1 MPSPYSQLLLL
12 LLATT
17 AHTTIL
23 AAPDAAAQQPI
34 TLAGCP
40 EKCGDISIPY
50 PFGMK
55 PGCFRDGFEVICNYS
70 FNPPRAF
77 LPRDS
82 AYHDVRYEYYSS
94 DTRLTSSSPSPS
106 PRPQEGSAPVE
117 LVDISASKSELRAY
131 GGVTSD
137 CLNPGSDF
145 GPPGQV
151 TSDFAVT
158 LDLKQMSDLRTDCSY
173 GMVVE
178 RSWYNFSSEDML
190 GYLVLSH
197 KYPRGVP
204 VILDFAIRNRSC
216 PAEGQQPLPQDYACI
231 SGNSSCAKPPG
242 GDGYVCRCWD
252 NYNGNPYTSLMAA
265 KVSLL
270 RTFVGISAFIVVIVL
285 MVLAHQLLK
294 LKKFYE
300 QNGGPILEGVKNIR
314 IYTSKQL
321 KKMTNNY
328 KVVIGEGH
336 FGKVYMGTLKD
347 KQEVAI
353 KKTIKV
359 DEGSKK
365 DFIDEVIIQS
375 GMRHKNIVRLL
386 GCCLEMDVPM
396 LMYEYV
402 VKGSLYDVLF
412 KSKDNVPVD
421 TRLRIAIGS
430 AEGLAYMHSAVESTI
445 RHGDV
450 KSGNILLDESFTP
463 KISDFG
469 TSKLL
474 SRGKS
479 EKTEWVTGD
488 KAYIDPAYMVHGILT
503 QKSDVYSFG
512 IVLIELITRRV
523 AKYDDNMSYAKNF
536 VQACQDQRA
545 RNFVDNDIT
554 SEKDIEIMEMV
565 SEVALEC
572 LKLNPE
578 ERLDMRQIEN
588 RLYIIRGEFEQWTRE
603 ELSGK
608 S

>member
-151 TSDFAVT
+151 TRYAIGAIPFRRRWPPPELWPRKYYSLRFILLDAKIDVSRGSTTFLLSLRRNVLIGVGRKVKATFSRSLAAKCDPGLIACFSFAIIDIQTNGSCHCQGAGCCQASFPPDANVTFLDSMFEGLVFPTSDFAVT

-265 KVSLL
+265 KALGFDINECEHDHLNNFS
-270 RTFVGISAFIVVIVL
+270 RGSICKNTPGG
-285 MVLAHQLLK
+285 
-294 LKKFYE
+294 YE
-300 QNGGPILEGVKNIR
+300 CPCK
-314 IYTSKQL
+314 
-321 KKMTNNY
+321 
-328 KVVIGEGH
+328 
-336 FGKVYMGTLKD
+336 
-347 KQEVAI
+347 
-353 KKTIKV
+353 
-359 DEGSKK
+359 
-365 DFIDEVIIQS
+365 S
-375 GMRHKNIVRLL
+375 GMRGDGK
-386 GCCLEMDVPM
+386 
-396 LMYEYV
+396 
-402 VKGSLYDVLF
+402 
-412 KSKDNVPVD
+412 
-421 TRLRIAIGS
+421 
-430 AEGLAYMHSAVESTI
+430 EGTC
-445 RHGDV
+445 
-450 KSGNILLDESFTP
+450 
-463 KISDFG
+463 
-469 TSKLL
+469 
-474 SRGKS
+474 
-479 EKTEWVTGD
+479 TEIF
-488 KAYIDPAYMVHGILT
+488 YPY
-503 QKSDVYSFG
+503 Q
-512 IVLIELITRRV
+512 
-523 AKYDDNMSYAKNF
+523 
-536 VQACQDQRA
+536 QRW
-545 RNFVDNDIT
+545 
-554 SEKDIEIMEMV
+554 
-565 SEVALEC
+565 L
-572 LKLNPE
+572 
-578 ERLDMRQIEN
+578 
-588 RLYIIRGEFEQWTRE
+588 
-603 ELSGK
+603 
-608 S
+608 